1 MSLEDGKR
9 FLPEASNTKNAVAT
23 AKSILKAV
31 SLGKRLVTEHARLG
45 ITSVG
50 QLGMSSASTRVG
62 NEHKGP

>member
-1 MSLEDGKR
+1 RKRSLAEDGKR
-9 FLPEASNTKNAVAT
+9 FLPEASNTKKAVAT

-50 QLGMSSASTRVG
+50 QLGMSSA
-62 NEHKGP
+62 NENKGP